1 MYKNS
6 EARYEVDGDPNQ
18 MSVVLLGT
26 SLSFSDQMV
35 RFLAFEFPEVRF
47 KRVGSASEVYD
58 IVPRP
63 RLVVLH
69 ESVPDLA
76 AVVDWFRG
84 VLGGSMIAVACSELP
99 LCYRDDATGVLR
111 EVSFLRTNAQI
122 DVWLSVL
129 RLLLCGQ
136 AYVPPEFLREWHREP
151 ARRSHDPEPR
161 GNAAG
166 AVGAQLTPR
175 EMQILPLIARGMQNK
190 TIAGELGLSEHTV
203 KLHTHNIFSK
213 LKVSNRTG
221 AAGWYLSQI
230 EGSAAA
236 R

>member
-1 MYKNS
+1 MYRDDESQGGINDDS
-6 EARYEVDGDPNQ
+6 SR

-26 SLSFSDQMV
+26 SLDFSERML
-35 RFLAFEFPEVRF
+35 RFLAFEFSEVRF
-47 KRVGSASEVYD
+47 KRVSNPSEVYD
-58 IVPRP
+58 IEPRP
-63 RLVVLH
+63 RLVVVH
-69 ESVPDLA
+69 ESVPDLPV
-76 AVVDWFRG
+76 VVDGFRG
-84 VLGGSMIAVACSELP
+84 VLGGSMIAIACSELP
-99 LCYRDDATGVLR
+99 SCYRDNAPEALR
-111 EVSFLRTNAQI
+111 SVSFLRTNAQI

-151 ARRSHDPEPR
+151 ARRSHDPKPQ
-161 GNAAG
+161 GGAAG

-230 EGSAAA
+230 ERSAAA
-236 R
+236 G